1 MVKILSAGKLKKFED
16 ENNNLKST
24 PTIKTVKTK
33 EKLIIKTRIISIF
46 SRTLLL
52 PKIIK
57 GSANI
62 PERILNILI

>member
-1 MVKILSAGKLKKFED
+1 MVKILSGGKLKKFED
-16 ENNNLKST
+16 KNNKLKST

-57 GSANI
+57 GSAKS